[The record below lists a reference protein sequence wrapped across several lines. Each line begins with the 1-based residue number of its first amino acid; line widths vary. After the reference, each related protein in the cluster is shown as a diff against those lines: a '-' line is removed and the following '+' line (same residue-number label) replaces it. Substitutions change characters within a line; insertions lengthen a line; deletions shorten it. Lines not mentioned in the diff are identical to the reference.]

1 MTQWL
6 LPENSEDFISGQAKK
21 IESWRRDLLDLYTE
35 NGYQYVMPSMLEYVD
50 SLNAYGKDLDL
61 DTFKVVDQATGKM
74 MGISSDLT
82 TQVSR
87 IDSQMNQ
94 NEVNKFCY
102 AGSILRTRPLI
113 QHSREL
119 YQIGTEYF
127 GEESIKADVE
137 VQSLLIKSLKLL
149 NIKNIIIDLNHLDI
163 YKSLIDQLNLSIN
176 DCSTIA
182 EAAML
187 KDNDAIKESL
197 SSHDNREVCNK
208 ILSLLEIYGDK
219 SVLTDVVKLFPGDD
233 KIKIIVEKLKIVCS
247 ELEKLSVKVSF
258 DFSDIRGYQYHTGL
272 IFSAYSK
279 GFPSLISQGGRYDNI
294 NKAFGSIRPA
304 TGFSLDLRFIVNNIN
319 NIKK

>member
-102 AGSILRTRPLI
+102 AGSILRTRPLTPAF
-113 QHSREL
+113 SRTL
-119 YQIGTEYF
+119 SDRRRIFWRREY
-127 GEESIKADVE
+127 
-137 VQSLLIKSLKLL
+137 
-149 NIKNIIIDLNHLDI
+149 
-163 YKSLIDQLNLSIN
+163 
-176 DCSTIA
+176 
-182 EAAML
+182 
-187 KDNDAIKESL
+187 
-197 SSHDNREVCNK
+197 
-208 ILSLLEIYGDK
+208 
-219 SVLTDVVKLFPGDD
+219 
-233 KIKIIVEKLKIVCS
+233 
-247 ELEKLSVKVSF
+247 
-258 DFSDIRGYQYHTGL
+258 
-272 IFSAYSK
+272 
-279 GFPSLISQGGRYDNI
+279 
-294 NKAFGSIRPA
+294 
-304 TGFSLDLRFIVNNIN
+304 
-319 NIKK
+319 

>member
-182 EAAML
+182 EAVML

-233 KIKIIVEKLKIVCS
+233 KIKIIVDKLKIVCS

-272 IFSAYSK
+272 IFSAYSQ

>member
-182 EAAML
+182 EAVML

-272 IFSAYSK
+272 IFSAYSQ